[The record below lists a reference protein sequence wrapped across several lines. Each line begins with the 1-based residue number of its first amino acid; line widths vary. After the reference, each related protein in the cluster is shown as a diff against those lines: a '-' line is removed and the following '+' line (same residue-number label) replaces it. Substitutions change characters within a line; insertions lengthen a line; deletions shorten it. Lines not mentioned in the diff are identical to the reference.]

1 MSDDVR
7 DLIKEIAAEAEKT
20 RHEPMPP
27 GAAGHRPNSEAT
39 APRVLSVRLTGE
51 QYDRLAVAAEHQAV
65 PVSTLA
71 RMLIVQGVEGAAH
84 APVLDRPVLS
94 PEQFEVL
101 LSHLPDEVSSALGA
115 ALRRNVKPEFLQ
127 TA

>member
-1 MSDDVR
+1 MSDNVR
-7 DLIKEIAAEAEKT
+7 DLIREVAAEAEET
-20 RHEPMPP
+20 RHEPLPADAV
-27 GAAGHRPNSEAT
+27 GTRPHSQGT
-39 APRVLSVRLTGE
+39 QPRVLSVRLTGE
-51 QYDRLAVAAEHQAV
+51 QYDKLVTAAEYQAV

-71 RMLIVQGVEGAAH
+71 RMLIVQGVEGTGLTPPRAT
-84 APVLDRPVLS
+84 LS

-101 LSHLPDEVSSALGA
+101 LSHLPEDLSDILGT